1 MTFHI
6 EPFQADQVDEILA
19 ISQRAWTPVFAL
31 LQEHVQRYIYDAFYP
46 KGWWQRQQA
55 DIQDMIAEGK
65 TSVWIA
71 RSEEKTVGY
80 IGIRI
85 HPEDMMGEIYII
97 AVDPDHQGRGAASM
111 LMRFAFDEIKRA
123 GMKMV
128 MVETGGDPGH
138 APARRAYEAIGF
150 ERWPVARY
158 FKQLT

>member
-1 MTFHI
+1 
-6 EPFQADQVDEILA
+6 
-19 ISQRAWTPVFAL
+19 
-31 LQEHVQRYIYDAFYP
+31 
-46 KGWWQRQQA
+46 
-55 DIQDMIAEGK
+55 MIAEGK